1 MDREALKE
9 QYRSSA
15 NLSARITLHRECSTN
30 PYGLQRWI
38 FDRLALAPGQRVL
51 EIACG
56 TGSLWSENRDRIPSS
71 LRLVLSDFS
80 PGMVETTRLNVPGI
94 AAYAACALPDLPF
107 GDGLFD
113 LVIANHMLYH
123 VSERTRGLR
132 EIRRVLHQ
140 GGMLFAATNGRE
152 HLREIK
158 ALMSDFGIEGGDI
171 SASFTLEN
179 GEEQLREVFGEVRRD
194 DYPDTLRVTDPE
206 LLLDY
211 VASISPDVDSL
222 RQEMRAVVAARVAAE
237 GAFHVVKSTGAFTVA
252 KA

>member
-1 MDREALKE
+1 MDREAIKE

-15 NLSARITLHRECSTN
+15 NLAARIALHSECSTN

-56 TGSLWSENRDRIPSS
+56 TGSLWSENRDRIPSG
-71 LRLVLSDFS
+71 LRLILSDIS
-80 PGMVETTRLNVPGI
+80 PGMVETTRLAVPGV
-94 AAYAACALPDLPF
+94 AAYIAFALPDLPF

-123 VSERTRGLR
+123 VSDRQRGLR
-132 EIRRVLHQ
+132 EIRRVLRH
-140 GGMLFAATNGRE
+140 GGTLFAATNGRE

-158 ALMSDFGIEGGDI
+158 ALMSDFGIEGGDV

-179 GEEQLREVFGEVRRD
+179 GEEQLRQVFGEVRRD
-194 DYPDTLRVTDPE
+194 DYPDALRVTDPE
-206 LLLDY
+206 LIVRY
-211 VASISPDVDSL
+211 VASISPRVDAL
-222 RQEMRAVVAARVAAE
+222 WHEMGAAVAARVAAE
-237 GAFHVVKSTGAFTVA
+237 GAFHVVKSTGAFTAA